1 MKQALNMQKLPLYQY
16 VTDQT
21 LFSSQENEQFHF
33 VEQKKKKRR
42 YLMYLLITTKYF
54 T

>member
-1 MKQALNMQKLPLYQY
+1 MQKLPLYQY

-33 VEQKKKKRR
+33 VEQKKKRKRK
-42 YLMYLLITTKYF
+42 YLAYLLITTKYF